1 MSDAPKTPSG
11 DDPADE
17 PTAPTGAGEQAEAGT
32 GDSMTDDDDVVVAE
46 VEVTEVEVAGDPSAG
61 FPGLPGLGDVGAIGG
76 LEGLLESAQEAL
88 SAQAAAAEEVI
99 EGTAGGGVVVAEM
112 SGAGE
117 VLSLKISPE
126 VVDPDDVEMLQ
137 DLVVAALHDAAGKVT
152 ALQRQ
157 ALGAFG
163 GMDLGGLG
171 GFGDTGGG

>member
-1 MSDAPKTPSG
+1 MSDAPKAPDG
-11 DDPADE
+11 DEDDE
-17 PTAPTGAGEQAEAGT
+17 
-32 GDSMTDDDDVVVAE
+32 VVVAE
-46 VEVTEVEVAGDPSAG
+46 VEVTDVEVAGDPAG
-61 FPGLPGLGDVGAIGG
+61 GIPGLGDLGGLAGGLGGDLGGLGG

-99 EGTAGGGVVVAEM
+99 EGTAGGGVVVARM

-117 VLSLKISPE
+117 VLSLTISPD

-137 DLVVAALHDAAGKVT
+137 DLVVAALHDAAVKVT

-171 GFGDTGGG
+171 GFGAPDGG

>member
-1 MSDAPKTPSG
+1 MSDAPKAPDG
-11 DDPADE
+11 DEDDE
-17 PTAPTGAGEQAEAGT
+17 
-32 GDSMTDDDDVVVAE
+32 VVVAE
-46 VEVTEVEVAGDPSAG
+46 VEVTDVEVAGGPAG
-61 FPGLPGLGDVGAIGG
+61 GIPGLGDLGGLADGLGGGLGG

-99 EGTAGGGVVVAEM
+99 EGTAGGGVVVARM

-117 VLSLKISPE
+117 VLSLTISPD

-163 GMDLGGLG
+163 GMDLCCLDGSAA
-171 GFGDTGGG
+171 T

>member
-1 MSDAPKTPSG
+1 MSDAPKAPDG
-11 DDPADE
+11 DEDDE
-17 PTAPTGAGEQAEAGT
+17 
-32 GDSMTDDDDVVVAE
+32 VVVAE
-46 VEVTEVEVAGDPSAG
+46 VEVTDVEVAGGPAG
-61 FPGLPGLGDVGAIGG
+61 GIPGLGDLGGLAGGLGGGLGGLGG

-99 EGTAGGGVVVAEM
+99 EGTAGGGVVVARM

-117 VLSLKISPE
+117 VLSLTISPD

-137 DLVVAALHDAAGKVT
+137 DLVVAALHDAAVKVT

-171 GFGDTGGG
+171 GFGAPDGG

>member
-1 MSDAPKTPSG
+1 MSDAPKAPDG
-11 DDPADE
+11 DEDDE
-17 PTAPTGAGEQAEAGT
+17 
-32 GDSMTDDDDVVVAE
+32 VVVAE
-46 VEVTEVEVAGDPSAG
+46 VEVTDVEVAGGPAG
-61 FPGLPGLGDVGAIGG
+61 GIPGLGDLGDLAGGLGG

-99 EGTAGGGVVVAEM
+99 EGTAGGGVVVARM

-117 VLSLKISPE
+117 VLSLTISPD

-137 DLVVAALHDAAGKVT
+137 DLVVAALHDAAVKVT

-171 GFGDTGGG
+171 GFGAPDGG